1 MKAGAFKP
9 AAPIESNTLKGYID
23 TTLGVSTLHVTS
35 LDDGTAHSGF
45 ARFTGTLGTSFTAS
59 VAASTSSNGAPTGSG
74 LLTVTAPGGAPP
86 NSSYIGIGTVVCPSI
101 ATPAAFTCTTVTGY
115 AVSPATPGQG
125 LNGSYVVDNP
135 AVVTS
140 QVMFG
145 SGTLPGPA
153 TTLQVASVT
162 GTIVAGMAVSDGGA
176 SLTAAPLLVT
186 VGLACPGTCFSV
198 AGNYYPPIS
207 ADATMVASLTT
218 LVPGEYLQ
226 NSTITNPVKIVPD
239 PTNGN
244 GLSGTYKLSGSP
256 NASGVVGSSGS
267 PVVLTGTTITDGGA
281 IAPGP
286 ALTIDDKGPAITF
299 PLTNIG
305 AKTGTLALSGT
316 YDVPTLG
323 GTPSGIQVLVSNSA
337 NGPPLTGCTPCNWG
351 ALTAAISG
359 GKWSG
364 TITGIPG
371 GGPYLVSVR
380 ATNGTAYATLPNSVK
395 VGFVF
400 VPWGQGQADLMQS
413 AQSGTYTSFFSGLW
427 GYFGWS
433 SPYAGI
439 EHYLQGPP
447 VTANFVPGQPSN
459 YAGDRFGVQ
468 SNGSPLSEA
477 VSAFDQELG
486 NIFGVP
492 TSFMSATRDGI
503 GVAIFTLGNATQTQ
517 TVGAGDGS
525 TLVWCS
531 ASKFCPTAGVSP
543 AGPLVFGA
551 ASLTGGWFT
560 GAITNP
566 GSVPTLTIGASGRIG
581 GALEPGMVL
590 NTPNA
595 PTLVM
600 CLTGCSSQ

>member
-1 MKAGAFKP
+1 
-9 AAPIESNTLKGYID
+9 
-23 TTLGVSTLHVTS
+23 
-35 LDDGTAHSGF
+35 
-45 ARFTGTLGTSFTAS
+45 
-59 VAASTSSNGAPTGSG
+59 
-74 LLTVTAPGGAPP
+74 
-86 NSSYIGIGTVVCPSI
+86 
-101 ATPAAFTCTTVTGY
+101 
-115 AVSPATPGQG
+115 
-125 LNGSYVVDNP
+125 
-135 AVVTS
+135 
-140 QVMFG
+140 
-145 SGTLPGPA
+145 
-153 TTLQVASVT
+153 
-162 GTIVAGMAVSDGGA
+162 
-176 SLTAAPLLVT
+176 
-186 VGLACPGTCFSV
+186 
-198 AGNYYPPIS
+198 
-207 ADATMVASLTT
+207 MVASLTT

-267 PVVLTGTTITDGGA
+267 PVVITGTTITDGGA

-351 ALTAAISG
+351 ALTATISG

-364 TITGIPG
+364 TIAGIPG

-400 VPWGQGQADLMQS
+400 VPWGQGQVNSMQS

-525 TLVWCS
+525 NSGLVLGVEILPNGRRLSSGTSGLRRREPHGRLVHGSDHQSRQRPDADHWCVW
-531 ASKFCPTAGVSP
+531 PHWRGVGTGHGAQHP
-543 AGPLVFGA
+543 ERPHDRHVPHGLLV
-551 ASLTGGWFT
+551 
-560 GAITNP
+560 AIE
-566 GSVPTLTIGASGRIG
+566 L
-581 GALEPGMVL
+581 
-590 NTPNA
+590 
-595 PTLVM
+595 
-600 CLTGCSSQ
+600 